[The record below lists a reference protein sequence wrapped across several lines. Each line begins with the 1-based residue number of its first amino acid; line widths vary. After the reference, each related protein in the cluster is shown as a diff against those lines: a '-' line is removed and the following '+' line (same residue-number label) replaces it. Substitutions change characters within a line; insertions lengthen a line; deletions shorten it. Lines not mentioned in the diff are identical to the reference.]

1 MLRVRFIFFGGMV
14 LLALTLVSSAQ
25 GTKNAGKPQP
35 SNQAWRETFNT
46 DKANLVDTG
55 RNIYFILEPG
65 YRLTFE
71 HGKDSLIITV
81 LDETKIV
88 DGVKT
93 RIIEERETEGGQLIE
108 VSRNYFAIDKTTN
121 DLYYFGED
129 VDMYKAGKVTS
140 HEGSW
145 LAGVN
150 GAKFGL
156 MMPAKPKVGDKYY
169 QEQAPKVAL
178 DRAEI
183 ISVTETAKVP
193 AGAFNNVLH
202 TRESSGLESGNE
214 DKWYAPDVGLIKD
227 AEFVL
232 AKVEKGKK

>member
-1 MLRVRFIFFGGMV
+1 MLRVRFFFFAGMV
-14 LLALTLVSSAQ
+14 LLALTLVASAQ
-25 GTKNAGKPQP
+25 GTKDAGKQP
-35 SNQAWRETFNT
+35 PSSQAWRETFDT
-46 DKANLVDTG
+46 DKVNLVDTG
-55 RNIYFILEPG
+55 RNTYFVLEPG
-65 YRLTFE
+65 YRLTLE
-71 HGKDSLIITV
+71 HGKDSLMITV

-93 RIIEERETEGGQLIE
+93 RIIEERETGGGQLIE
-108 VSRNYFAIDKTTN
+108 ISRNYFAIDKTTS

-129 VDMYKAGKVTS
+129 VDMYRAGKVTS

-145 LAGVN
+145 LAGAN

-156 MMPAKPKVGDKYY
+156 MMPATPKVGDKYY
-169 QEQAPKVAL
+169 QEQAPKIAL

-193 AGAFNNVLH
+193 AGAFHDVLH
-202 TRESSGLESGNE
+202 TRESSGLESGSE